1 MKKRIMATAM
11 ALVLA
16 FTTLTGCGGSSK
28 DDYLNDI
35 TEIAEF
41 SQGFENIS
49 NDPEKMVDVVENLLK
64 DLSVKTPEGNAI
76 KDDYQEMV
84 DILNTMLKNP
94 DDADALMS
102 ALGDLTDLYEKIEE
116 DGEKFVDA
124 AEKAGVD
131 DNDIKALGFDF

>member
-1 MKKRIMATAM
+1 MKKRIMVTAM

-16 FTTLTGCGGSSK
+16 FTALTGCGGSSK

-41 SQGFENIS
+41 SQGFENVS
-49 NDPEKMVDVVENLLK
+49 DDPEEMVGVVDNLLK
-64 DLSVKTPEGNAI
+64 NLSVTTPEGIAI

-94 DDADALMS
+94 DDSDALMS
-102 ALGDLTDLYEKIEE
+102 ALGELANLYEKIEK

-131 DNDIKALGFDF
+131 DDDIENLGFDF